1 MRRGIIA
8 QMKYRKLRIAWSAV
22 CGILCL
28 LLEVYW
34 ERSYRESET
43 VFGVIG
49 GQRIQ
54 LSSNCGRIQLFMN
67 PKSMFTVPPKWKYM
81 RSVLVPLPE
90 GFEWIVARRLNAPM
104 QGIELR
110 GPHLLA
116 VAFAGLLLTAPWLP
130 WWSWQFSL
138 RTLLIATTLVAVA
151 LGVVVWML

>member
-1 MRRGIIA
+1 
-8 QMKYRKLRIAWSAV
+8 MKYRKLRIAWSAV

-34 ERSYRESET
+34 ARSYRQSET

-54 LSSNCGRIQLFMN
+54 LSSNWGRIQLFMN
-67 PKSMFTVPPKWKYM
+67 PKSMFPVPPKWKYM
-81 RSVLVPLPE
+81 RFTLTPLPE

-116 VAFAGLLLTAPWLP
+116 AAFAGLLLIAPWLP

-138 RTLLIATTLVAVA
+138 RTMLIAMTLVAVG
-151 LGVVVWML
+151 LGVVVWALKN

>member
-1 MRRGIIA
+1 
-8 QMKYRKLRIAWSAV
+8 MKYRKLRIAFSAV

-34 ERSYRESET
+34 VRSYREGET

-54 LSSNCGRIQLFMN
+54 LSSSWGRIQLIMN

-138 RTLLIATTLVAVA
+138 RTLLIATTLVAVG
-151 LGVVVWML
+151 LGAIIWAAK